1 MPVTRRAPIAQG
13 EPVTRRAPVA
23 QGMPVTRRAPVTH
36 GEPVTRRAPITR
48 RAPVAHGEPDARREP
63 VVGAGRAGPPQATSA
78 VTRTVDAIVAEPTT
92 RVPSYSTIAWPGA
105 TPRTGSVKRT
115 LSSPS
120 TSSAVTS
127 VSPPWARSWAV

>member
-1 MPVTRRAPIAQG
+1 MNRPAVNLRHGTPAARGTSVTRGTSVARCTPVTRR
-13 EPVTRRAPVA
+13 VPVA
-23 QGMPVTRRAPVTH
+23 HGEPVTRRAPVTH
-36 GEPVTRRAPITR
+36 GTPVTRRE
-48 RAPVAHGEPDARREP
+48 PVA
-63 VVGAGRAGPPQATSA
+63 GAGRAGPPQATSA